1 MPDDPIL
8 KRLTDMAGE
17 HMSVLVRQIYE
28 AGWKAGE
35 NAAKQKV
42 LNAFDAPASA
52 PASAPRAS
60 NNTSIS
66 EMSKVSR
73 PLRDAI
79 LMMNIGQDGVG
90 PNEVFG
96 FINQQPGPK
105 FDIWQVRA
113 GIKTLEK
120 KGDLIRISRGRYR
133 PADHLLE
140 GYDDQ
145 AAETPNSGT
154 LFGAPKPNGTQP
166 LSP

>member
-42 LNAFDAPASA
+42 LNVFDAPASA
-52 PASAPRAS
+52 PRTS
-60 NNTSIS
+60 NNTPLA
-66 EMSKVSR
+66 ETSKVSR

-96 FINQQPGPK
+96 FLNQQSGSK

-140 GYDDQ
+140 GHDDQ
-145 AAETPNSGT
+145 AAETPNSRT
-154 LFGAPKPNGTQP
+154 LFGAPKTNGAEP